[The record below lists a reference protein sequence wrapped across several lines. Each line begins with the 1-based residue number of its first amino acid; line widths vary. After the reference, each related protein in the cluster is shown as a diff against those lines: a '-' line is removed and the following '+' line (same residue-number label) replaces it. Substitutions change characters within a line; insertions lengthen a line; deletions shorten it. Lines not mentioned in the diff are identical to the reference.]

1 MSSNSDEREAVIAAF
16 AALDAAFD
24 GVAALP
30 LEALTH
36 PELLTVLPGRD
47 HLLHRLLAAVVHRQ
61 AADDRRHGHG
71 HGLPADS
78 KTRLAEGTSE
88 VPSFCCHTLVFEH
101 AVRSGP
107 PRHQHPRAA

>member
-1 MSSNSDEREAVIAAF
+1 MPADSTPSTGSGSMTAA
-16 AALDAAFD
+16 AH
-24 GVAALP
+24 P
-30 LEALTH
+30 HRWEALTH

-71 HGLPADS
+71 HGLPVDS
-78 KTRLAEGTSE
+78 KTRLAGGTSE
-88 VPSFCCHTLVFEH
+88 IPSFCCHTLVFEH

-107 PRHQHPRAA
+107 PRHPHPRAA